1 MKSFRMIVWLV
12 SALRGLHWRILAI
25 LSRSGVKISSDEGHE
40 EVSGVIPWRMARKS
54 SFPCK
59 KETRTAVII
68 AVCWQWFPDVIVIVV
83 VFVLVLVCLR
93 C

>member
-40 EVSGVIPWRMARKS
+40 EVSGGIPWRMARKS
-54 SFPCK
+54 SFPCR
-59 KETRTAVII
+59 KETRAVY
-68 AVCWQWFPDVIVIVV
+68 ASSKESFGSGLNDM
-83 VFVLVLVCLR
+83 LR
-93 C
+93 RQRARRR